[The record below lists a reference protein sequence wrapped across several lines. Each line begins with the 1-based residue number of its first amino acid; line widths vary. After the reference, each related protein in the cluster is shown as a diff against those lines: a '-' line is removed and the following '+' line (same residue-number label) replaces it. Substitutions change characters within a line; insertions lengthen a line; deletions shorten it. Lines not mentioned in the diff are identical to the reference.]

1 MKSQFFKDGL
11 NFVFVHN
18 LISVRVFICCYL
30 GVNVMNVWKTYYK
43 SINSSIILHLF
54 KQITQICNLM
64 NTLEG
69 SLGVQYLA
77 KGDWSRQGSNNQPWL
92 VDDLL

>member
-11 NFVFVHN
+11 NFVFGLN
-18 LISVRVFICCYL
+18 LISVRVFTSCTL
-30 GVNVMNVWKTYYK
+30 GVNVLNVWKTYYK
-43 SINSSIILHLF
+43 FINSSIILHLF

-69 SLGVQYLA
+69 SLEVQYLA
-77 KGDWSRQGSNNQPWL
+77 KGYLETGAGRD
-92 VDDLL
+92 

>member
-1 MKSQFFKDGL
+1 
-11 NFVFVHN
+11 
-18 LISVRVFICCYL
+18 
-30 GVNVMNVWKTYYK
+30 MNVWKTYYK

-54 KQITQICNLM
+54 KIITQICNLM

-77 KGDWSRQGSNNQPWL
+77 KGDWSRQGSNNQP
-92 VDDLL
+92 